1 MSDGGEID
9 GPGQGRLQ
17 GLTAIVTGASRGIG
31 HAIAGRFA
39 AEGAAV
45 FIGSRTAPAD
55 LSEVIEWRHCDVVDA
70 TSVEA
75 LINAAMAA
83 TGSLDVLVNNAGVQL
98 EKTIEHT
105 TDDDFDSLIDVN
117 VRGVFN
123 GCRAAIA
130 PMRNS
135 GGGSIINIGSVAGF
149 SADHGMAI
157 YNASKAAVHGL
168 TRAVATD
175 HGVDGIRCNAISP
188 GWVATELAE
197 RAFAMADDPA
207 AARHAAVHRHP
218 VGRLGLPGDVAALA
232 TWLASDESTFAS
244 GGLFT
249 LDGGL
254 TAQSPI

>member
-1 MSDGGEID
+1 VSEEAAS
-9 GPGQGRLQ
+9 PHVGRLR
-17 GLTAIVTGASRGIG
+17 GLTAVVTGASRGIG

-39 AEGAAV
+39 AEGATV
-45 FIGSRTAPAD
+45 VIGSRTQPDDLPAP
-55 LSEVIEWRHCDVVDA
+55 ITWQHCDVVEA
-70 TSVEA
+70 ASVQA
-75 LINAAMAA
+75 LIDTAVDM
-83 TGSLDVLVNNAGVQL
+83 TGTLDVLVNNAGVQL

-105 TDDDFDSLIDVN
+105 TDDDFDHLIGVN

-135 GGGSIINIGSVAGF
+135 GGGSIINIGSIAGF
-149 SADHGMAI
+149 TADHGMAI

-197 RAFAMADDPA
+197 RAFDMADDPA

-218 VGRLGLPGDVAALA
+218 VGRLGLPGDVASLA

-244 GGLFT
+244 GSLFT

>member
-1 MSDGGEID
+1 
-9 GPGQGRLQ
+9 
-17 GLTAIVTGASRGIG
+17 
-31 HAIAGRFA
+31 
-39 AEGAAV
+39 
-45 FIGSRTAPAD
+45 
-55 LSEVIEWRHCDVVDA
+55 
-70 TSVEA
+70 
-75 LINAAMAA
+75 
-83 TGSLDVLVNNAGVQL
+83 VQL

-105 TDDDFDSLIDVN
+105 TDEDFDSLIGVN

-123 GCRAAIA
+123 GCRAAIV
-130 PMRNS
+130 PMRES
-135 GGGSIINIGSVAGF
+135 GGGSIINIGSIAGF
-149 SADHGMAI
+149 NADHGMAI

-197 RAFAMADDPA
+197 RAFDMADDPA

-218 VGRLGLPGDVAALA
+218 VGRLGLPGDVASLA

-244 GGLFT
+244 GSLFT